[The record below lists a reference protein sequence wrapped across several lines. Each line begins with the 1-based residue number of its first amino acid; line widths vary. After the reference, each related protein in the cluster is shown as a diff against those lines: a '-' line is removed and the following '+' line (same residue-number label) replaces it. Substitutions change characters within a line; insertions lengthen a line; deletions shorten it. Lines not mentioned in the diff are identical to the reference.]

1 MGSALG
7 NNAHEKV
14 GGRTG
19 QRERSHCDAVV
30 TAASAN
36 PAGSSGTGMFFQSDP
51 RWR

>member
-7 NNAHEKV
+7 NNTHEKV
-14 GGRTG
+14 GDRAG
-19 QRERSHCDAVV
+19 QRERSHCDAVA

-36 PAGSSGTGMFFQSDP
+36 PAGSSGAGMFFQSHP